1 MTSVVDGAFASP
13 QLHVF
18 TVVVIGTL
26 GAGTGTVLP
35 APSTLSVHPQCITVI
50 IVVAVVMPFSHTSQ
64 TSTNIVVMAV
74 GCKAIEFEVEGGKVI
89 GGAETPVLLR
99 LAPPG
104 ARITVPLLAV
114 DMTWGTV
121 TGDDDDGAKVKSN
134 EELPVLDIPTGPT
147 MTLPDTVELETIA
160 ELDDDRTTGPG
171 TRSVLL

>member
-35 APSTLSVHPQCITVI
+35 ASSRLSVHPQCITVI
-50 IVVAVVMPFSHTSQ
+50 IVVAVVMPFSHISQ

-74 GCKAIEFEVEGGKVI
+74 GCKAIKFELEGGKVI

-99 LAPPG
+99 LPPPG
-104 ARITVPLLAV
+104 ARITLPLLAV
-114 DMTWGTV
+114 DMTGRPV
-121 TGDDDDGAKVKSN
+121 TGDDDGVVVRSN

-147 MTLPDTVELETIA
+147 MTLPDSVELETIA

>member
-35 APSTLSVHPQCITVI
+35 ASSTLSVHPQCITVI
-50 IVVAVVMPFSHTSQ
+50 IVVAAVIPFSHTSQ

-74 GCKAIEFEVEGGKVI
+74 GCKAIKFEIEGGKVI

-104 ARITVPLLAV
+104 ARITVLLLAV
-114 DMTWGTV
+114 DMSGEPV
-121 TGDDDDGAKVKSN
+121 TGDDDGVEVRSN
-134 EELPVLDIPTGPT
+134 EVLAVLDIAAGPT
-147 MTLPDTVELETIA
+147 MRLSETVELETIA

>member
-35 APSTLSVHPQCITVI
+35 ASSTLSVHPQCITVI

-74 GCKAIEFEVEGGKVI
+74 GCKAIKFEVEGGKVI

-114 DMTWGTV
+114 DMTGGTV